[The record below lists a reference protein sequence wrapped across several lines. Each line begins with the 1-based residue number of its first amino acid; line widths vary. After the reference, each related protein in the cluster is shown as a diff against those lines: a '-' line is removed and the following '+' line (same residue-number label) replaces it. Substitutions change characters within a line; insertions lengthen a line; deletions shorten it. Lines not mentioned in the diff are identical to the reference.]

1 MIEFLKRYGW
11 CIWLGFSMGIAD
23 IGVTNWKWW
32 VIVIPIIILVG
43 IYGELRKNEN
53 NKNK

>member
-23 IGVTNWKWW
+23 IGVMNWKWW
-32 VIVIPIIILVG
+32 VIVIPTILLVSW
-43 IYGELRKNEN
+43 YGDFRENEN